1 MAVRSLLEIIEM
13 LGRGAKDTLSPQ
25 TIKDI
30 SKSAQPATR
39 LPKAGETI
47 SVRGLPPSKQPTK
60 EMLDPMGYSA
70 TKLSRP
76 IESYS
81 PTVTPRNTPL
91 LPRKNITL
99 EDLEGGYLLPLY
111 GDRSS
116 AAGLLSRVGDINL
129 QRAYNLEGGIDFMR
143 GPSYQSDK
151 AIWASGAGVLKP
163 IVSKAED
170 IAAKTGKPV
179 YGTTI
184 SMAPNSLDF
193 AKFTPRVA
201 ADLLQQ
207 SMTKKSAKLFDD
219 ELRERKG
226 MSDWVGILSPKL
238 DEWLQKA
245 TPDQQ
250 KAFLRFADSDN
261 ARKNFGVT
269 SDAIGAARYAV
280 TDPTQASLPS
290 GYGGTAI
297 AQFKKKGGLLDS
309 PTVTHSS
316 YPVQTQGVYK
326 GGLEVPIRQE
336 DLFRDAFKAYRSPDY
351 VSTKG
356 KVGAL
361 DPSMATYS
369 AKTQL
374 PTQLVD
380 AEMVDNYM
388 KMLERYKQRGLLD

>member
-170 IAAKTGKPV
+170 VAAKTGKPV

-269 SDAIGAARYAV
+269 SDAIPV
-280 TDPTQASLPS
+280 NDIDVVSPLP
-290 GYGGTAI
+290 
-297 AQFKKKGGLLDS
+297 
-309 PTVTHSS
+309 P
-316 YPVQTQGVYK
+316 P
-326 GGLEVPIRQE
+326 P
-336 DLFRDAFKAYRSPDY
+336 
-351 VSTKG
+351 
-356 KVGAL
+356 
-361 DPSMATYS
+361 
-369 AKTQL
+369 
-374 PTQLVD
+374 
-380 AEMVDNYM
+380 
-388 KMLERYKQRGLLD
+388 